1 MSFQN
6 YKNVLQKIIK
16 NNEIVSHIC
25 FYSWGEPLLHN
36 ELDKFIKLTHKKN
49 IAVAIS
55 TNLSIRFEDRIQK
68 LIMAE
73 PDIIKISLSGF
84 YKEAYDKTHT
94 GGDINLVKSNLYKL
108 KYLID
113 RYKKDILVDINYH
126 KYIDNSGKNLKKFKE
141 LAKELNFML
150 SETYALIMPLER
162 VIEYKKN
169 PKLKDTLEIEKN
181 LLVGIDDGINAS
193 KDEKFNISNCPFKK
207 NQININA
214 DMTVPV
220 CCLTFN
226 REKSIVSNDFLE
238 DDYKKINENK
248 EKSKIC
254 IDCIKFNLPQYNM
267 GLNKKKWDAIADKKI
282 ILD

>member
-1 MSFQN
+1 M
-6 YKNVLQKIIK
+6 
-16 NNEIVSHIC
+16 
-25 FYSWGEPLLHN
+25 LHN

-113 RYKKDILVDINYH
+113 RYKKDILVDISTQ
-126 KYIDNSGKNLKKFKE
+126 YIDNSGKNLKKFKK

-150 SETYALIMPLER
+150 SNFYALVMPLEKLLN
-162 VIEYKKN
+162 IKKTQN
-169 PKLKDTLEIEKN
+169 
-181 LLVGIDDGINAS
+181 
-193 KDEKFNISNCPFKK
+193 
-207 NQININA
+207 
-214 DMTVPV
+214 
-220 CCLTFN
+220 
-226 REKSIVSNDFLE
+226 
-238 DDYKKINENK
+238 
-248 EKSKIC
+248 
-254 IDCIKFNLPQYNM
+254 
-267 GLNKKKWDAIADKKI
+267 
-282 ILD
+282 